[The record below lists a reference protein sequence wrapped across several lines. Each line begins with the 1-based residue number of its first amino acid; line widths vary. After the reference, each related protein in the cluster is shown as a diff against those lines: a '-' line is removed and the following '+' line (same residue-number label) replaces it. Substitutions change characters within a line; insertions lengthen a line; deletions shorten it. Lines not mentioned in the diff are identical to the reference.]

1 MIKATPLTETSWLLT
16 EDFRRA
22 GLMRKL
28 SGDKFSIIG
37 GEFSGIYTSVDDFTS
52 KTNKIIDFKQEDT
65 KKEVIKEV
73 NGYPIKH
80 DESFEIMEEK
90 QYSTYSKK
98 EKSEDRYA
106 AGYFSIQFKNKWQ
119 QSFCPRVNT
128 LVNNPFYGPFKTK
141 MELDH
146 YIKTENS
153 KQG

>member
-1 MIKATPLTETSWLLT
+1 MEIKK
-16 EDFRRA
+16 EDFIKFRIVNTFFYA
-22 GLMRKL
+22 LPC
-28 SGDKFSIIG
+28 SYFDDKITP
-37 GEFSGIYTSVDDFTS
+37 E
-52 KTNKIIDFKQEDT
+52 
-65 KKEVIKEV
+65 EVIKEV